1 MSTQPERRMSC
12 WQCPRYSRIERKCQ
26 DGKAN
31 PKRKSETVEV
41 AEVLGLQAICHYNP
55 YRDLIA
61 LRRFF
66 PHRHVLHPVV
76 RTRKKRDDAT
86 PEPPPES
93 KD

>member
-12 WQCPRYSRIERKCQ
+12 WQCPRYSRTERKCQ

-61 LRRFF
+61 LRTFF
-66 PHRHVLHPVV
+66 PHRIILHPIV
-76 RTRKKRDDAT
+76 RTRKKKDAVT
-86 PEPPPES
+86 PEPPPEP